1 MIKSSHWKNKT
12 FAVVGLGKSGLA
24 TCAALKASGAELVIW
39 DDKQEARLAACERFD
54 IEPMALENF
63 PWASIDRMI
72 LSPGMPLTHP
82 QPHRSVEMAKQYHV
96 PIMGD
101 VELLQEAQPDATY
114 LCITGT
120 NGKSTTTALVAHLLK
135 SAGHTMQMG
144 GNIGTP
150 VLACEP
156 LGEDGVYV
164 LELSS
169 YQLDLLQ
176 IFRSNISLLLNI
188 SEDHLD
194 RHGDMAGYIAAKKH
208 IFDRQGEGDVAIVG
222 VDDAYSEAVARE
234 LVSEERQ
241 AVVPISVTQDVG
253 CGVDVRNGVISN
265 NLRDEP
271 HLLDINEIPTLKGA
285 HNHQN
290 AAAAYAACV
299 AAGLGHDEIAAAMP
313 SFGGLAHRMEFLGVK
328 GGVTFVNDSKA
339 TNADA
344 AEKALLSF
352 EDIYWILGGVP
363 KAGGIES
370 LQKYFPKVKK
380 AYLIGQAED
389 VFTAALGEQVE
400 HEKYGMLEVAF
411 DAAVKQ
417 ARMAGGGV
425 VLFSPACASFDQYPN
440 FEVRGDAFR
449 ALYEKVGE

>member
-1 MIKSSHWKNKT
+1 MITSNKWNNKT

-24 TCAALKASGAELVIW
+24 TCEALKASGAQLFIW
-39 DDKQEARLAACERFD
+39 DDKEEARLAACERFGV
-54 IEPMALENF
+54 EAVALEAF
-63 PWASIDRMI
+63 PWQRIDRMI

-82 QPHRSVEMAKQYHV
+82 APHASVTLAKQHDV

-135 SAGHTMQMG
+135 SAGRKMQMG

-156 LGEDGVYV
+156 LGADGVYV

-176 IFRSNISLLLNI
+176 HFRSNISLLLNF
-188 SEDHLD
+188 SEDHID

-234 LVSEERQ
+234 LIAGEQQRVI
-241 AVVPISVTQDVG
+241 PISVTQDVG
-253 CGVDVRNGVISN
+253 CGVGVKDGLISN
-265 NLRDEP
+265 NVEDEP
-271 HLLDINEIPTLKGA
+271 TELNISDIPTLKGV

-290 AAAAYAACV
+290 AAAAYAACI
-299 AAGLGHDEIAAAMP
+299 AAGLSHEETAEAMP

-328 GGVTFVNDSKA
+328 NGMTFVNDSKA

-352 EDIYWILGGVP
+352 EKIHWILGGVP
-363 KAGGIES
+363 KAGGIEP
-370 LQKYFPKVKK
+370 LRHYFPKVKR
-380 AYLIGQAED
+380 AYLIGQAQDGFSD
-389 VFTAALGEQVE
+389 VFGEGVA
-400 HEKYGMLEVAF
+400 HEKCDTLEAAF
-411 DAAVKQ
+411 GAAMKAAAEGEVI
-417 ARMAGGGV
+417 
-425 VLFSPACASFDQYPN
+425 LFSPACASFDQYPN

-449 ALYEKVGE
+449 KLYEGI